1 MRCRSVLDC
10 LLGLPP
16 DAYDIARLLLGAAR
30 EADDELVRDGY
41 IRAAEELANFMGE
54 EGSKLYKLALQAA
67 RGAQSPEYRDAC
79 FQWALEIVRRAQN
92 GAHSVPSQPQA
103 KEE

>member
-1 MRCRSVLDC
+1 MKGRGLLDC

-16 DAYDIARLLLGAAR
+16 DAYDIARVLIDAAR
-30 EADDELVRDGY
+30 RREDADISEHY
-41 IRAAEELANFMGE
+41 IRAAEELAVFMGA

-67 RGAQSPEYRDAC
+67 RDAQSPEYRDAC

-92 GAHSVPSQPQA
+92 GDALRPANPKQ
-103 KEE
+103 KED